1 VPSPKCPECGRF
13 LKQSM
18 VASLTDDPTPCP
30 RCETGLVAAMFPD
43 VVPLVVVEP
52 AGASTE
58 HSVRPPDLGPD
69 DPVAVVVGSAD
80 APPNGDRGSVRPP
93 DLPPVA
99 VRDEPRDV
107 LAGWDAGMDPVG
119 GARLHD
125 RAPFPTDAAI
135 VGGAGLVGALIG
147 AMASD
152 RHLRGATLGG
162 VAGVAAAAVVRQV
175 WRLDP

>member
-18 VASLTDDPTPCP
+18 VASLTDQPTPCP
-30 RCETGLVAAMFPD
+30 RCETGLVATMFPD
-43 VVPLVVVEP
+43 VEPLVVAEP
-52 AGASTE
+52 VGATTE
-58 HSVRPPDLGPD
+58 RSVRPPDLGPAG
-69 DPVAVVVGSAD
+69 PGAVVVDPTD
-80 APPNGDRGSVRPP
+80 APPNGARGSVRPP

-107 LAGWDAGMDPVG
+107 LAGWDAGMDPVRH
-119 GARLHD
+119 ARLED

-135 VGGAGLVGALIG
+135 VGGAGLVGAVIG
-147 AMASD
+147 AVAAD

-175 WRLDP
+175 WRLEP